1 MSTIPRQILII
12 RHGEKP
18 GDPANDDAVSDVNLS
33 TRGYERAGALA
44 PYIPATFGAPD
55 FLFATQASK
64 HSNRPVETIT
74 PLAAALN
81 LTIDAKH
88 ADDDYPQLADEL
100 LSNAKY
106 AGKLVLICWH
116 HGKIPKLTA
125 ALGGI
130 PPVAKWP
137 DTVFDL
143 VWQINYTEG
152 TTTPANIPV
161 PSIPQMLLY
170 GDSSSSSG

>member
-1 MSTIPRQILII
+1 MSNLPAQVLVI

-18 GDPANDDAVSDVNLS
+18 GDPSNDNDADGPDLS

-74 PLAAALN
+74 PLAQWLKLDIN
-81 LTIDAKH
+81 SKH
-88 ADDDYPQLADEL
+88 PDDDYAKVAQDILG
-100 LSNAKY
+100 NAKY
-106 AGKLVLICWH
+106 HGKCVLICWH
-116 HGKIPKLTA
+116 HGKIPELTQ
-125 ALGGI
+125 ALGGN

-137 DTVFDL
+137 GEVFDWVWKITYPDGASEPL
-143 VWQINYTEG
+143 VLPVE
-152 TTTPANIPV
+152 NIP
-161 PSIPQMLLY
+161 QLLLY
-170 GDSSSSSG
+170 GDTQ